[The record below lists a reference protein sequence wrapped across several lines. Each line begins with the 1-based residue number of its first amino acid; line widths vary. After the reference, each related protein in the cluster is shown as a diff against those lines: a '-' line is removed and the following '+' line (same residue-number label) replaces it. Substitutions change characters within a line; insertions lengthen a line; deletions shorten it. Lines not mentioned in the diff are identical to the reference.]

1 MPGTTAEFEQQRTI
15 DVHGD
20 VDIAPGVAIAKG
32 ARLKADPGSRL
43 ILMDGVCLGS
53 DTIVHARWGD
63 LLIEPGATIGQ
74 DSLVIGCGR
83 VGAAACIG
91 VGCTLLNPCV
101 HPQQIIP
108 SVSYWRDGQLC
119 CSKDGSQ
126 NAFPDL
132 EPLALSP
139 GTPVTLNGAQS
150 LNFSQQPGT
159 ASEAVNGTSG
169 NTSGTG
175 DISAA
180 NGHAKP
186 QNSSSIYGRDQVEQL
201 LNTLFPQR
209 RSLSDPPGENKS

>member
-1 MPGTTAEFEQQRTI
+1 MPGTTAGFEQQRKI

-32 ARLKADPGSRL
+32 AILKADPGSRL
-43 ILMDGVCLGS
+43 ILMHGVCLGS
-53 DTIVHARWGD
+53 DTIIHARWGD
-63 LLIEPGATIGQ
+63 LLIEPGATVGQ

-101 HPQQIIP
+101 SPHQVMP
-108 SVSYWRDGQLC
+108 SASYWRDGQLC
-119 CSKDGSQ
+119 CSRDDDQS
-126 NAFPDL
+126 AFPGL
-132 EPLALSP
+132 TPSALSP

-150 LNFSQQPGT
+150 LNAPRQPA
-159 ASEAVNGTSG
+159 ASSEVANGTFG

-175 DISAA
+175 DTSAT
-180 NGHAKP
+180 NGHAQP
-186 QNSSSIYGRDQVEQL
+186 QGLSSIYGRDQVEQL

-209 RSLSDPPGENKS
+209 RSLSDPPRENKP